1 MSAKLFPALLCFPG
15 CLASTTKACSA
26 YGSKSCWQRG
36 SGRNWI
42 ITKFPVGLPV
52 FVTIGQARPGSQR
65 LFEWAKGLAYLW
77 LQQVR
82 STENPFVHRSWL
94 ALANSGQAD
103 GHGAQALGY
112 ASS

>member
-1 MSAKLFPALLCFPG
+1 MSETLFPALLCFPG
-15 CLASTTKACSA
+15 RLASTTKTCSA

-42 ITKFPVGLPV
+42 ITKFPVGLSV
-52 FVTIGQARPGSQR
+52 FVTSGQARPGCQGLS
-65 LFEWAKGLAYLW
+65 EEAKELAYLW

-82 STENPFVHRSWL
+82 STENPFVLSSWL
-94 ALANSGQAD
+94 ALANSGQAA
-103 GHGAQALGY
+103 GHGAQALGC